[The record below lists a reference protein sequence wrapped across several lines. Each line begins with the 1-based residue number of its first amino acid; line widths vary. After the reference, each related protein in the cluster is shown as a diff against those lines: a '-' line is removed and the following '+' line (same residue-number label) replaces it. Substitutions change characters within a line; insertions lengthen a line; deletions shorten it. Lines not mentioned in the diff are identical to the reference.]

1 MTTVKPIEEITIYME
16 SPEIKDKLL
25 VGQCIA
31 IDIVKSTSC
40 IAYNKTQPVNNDKEF
55 VTCKTAKWL
64 L

>member
-1 MTTVKPIEEITIYME
+1 ME

-31 IDIVKSTSC
+31 INIVKSTSW
-40 IAYNKTQPVNNDKEF
+40 IACNKIQPVNNDKEF

>member
-1 MTTVKPIEEITIYME
+1 ME

-55 VTCKTAKWL
+55 VTCKTAK
-64 L
+64 